1 MHSFISHLCL
11 LPTFNFSLNS
21 LQPLNTGFQ
30 SDIDSFIN
38 FFVSISMNS
47 YLTSCKSLDKTNSQH
62 DQNERQSQ
70 IVLNIANFIGQAL
83 VCTFISGSILTVFR
97 SGILIAIFAI
107 LSRIS
112 KLIVPIVVAC
122 FVSVVTI
129 VVIICVS
136 TVRVIVGRLLV
147 YTVEILIN
155 SFEARL
161 NVVRCVIIIVRT
173 FIFLIV
179 RAQLNGHAYAE
190 IANVLRL

>member
-1 MHSFISHLCL
+1 M
-11 LPTFNFSLNS
+11 
-21 LQPLNTGFQ
+21 
-30 SDIDSFIN
+30 
-38 FFVSISMNS
+38 
-47 YLTSCKSLDKTNSQH
+47 
-62 DQNERQSQ
+62 
-70 IVLNIANFIGQAL
+70 NIANFIGQAL
-83 VCTFISGSILTVFR
+83 VCTFISGSILTVSR

-122 FVSVVTI
+122 FVGVVTI

-147 YTVEILIN
+147 YTVEILVN

-179 RAQLNGHAYAE
+179 RA
-190 IANVLRL
+190 